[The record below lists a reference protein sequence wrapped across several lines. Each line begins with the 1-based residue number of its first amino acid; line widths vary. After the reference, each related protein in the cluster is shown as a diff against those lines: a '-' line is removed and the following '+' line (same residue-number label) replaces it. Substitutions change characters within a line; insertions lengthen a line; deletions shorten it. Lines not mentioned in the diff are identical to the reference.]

1 MPACHP
7 FRPFPVAMLH
17 SVRRDR
23 KERRVIGKQGS
34 VWQAVRTGP
43 GREKGEAM
51 TAQEQKQAAEPR
63 VFVSAKEA
71 QGVPRPDRTDEEIRA
86 DIRESV
92 QRNLSALRTLSK
104 L

>member
-1 MPACHP
+1 
-7 FRPFPVAMLH
+7 
-17 SVRRDR
+17 
-23 KERRVIGKQGS
+23 
-34 VWQAVRTGP
+34 
-43 GREKGEAM
+43 M